1 MITAKS
7 NTKILN
13 INFDGNSLNQHTVP
27 TKNGKNWGQ
36 GSHNFIKFEYGNGIE
51 VAYCNFYNNLG
62 DGLRAINSA
71 NIKFHHN
78 TASSGGHDV
87 CFIIRSEGACIITTT
102 SSLVVTQLSG

>member
-13 INFDGNSLNQHTVP
+13 INFDGNSLNHQLLSRQRTVK
-27 TKNGKNWGQ
+27 TGVRDTQ
-36 GSHNFIKFEYGNGIE
+36 NFIRFQYGNGIE
-51 VAYCNFYNNLG
+51 VAYCNFFNNLG

-78 TASSGGHDV
+78 TA
-87 CFIIRSEGACIITTT
+87 IKRRS
-102 SSLVVTQLSG
+102 